1 MPRSQRRRFLRD
13 ENAQWNQEFRR
24 GTSQGCLHEITEQP
38 SPIIPACFS
47 FGMKSATGCDLDHN
61 LEPAI
66 DGRLELMVQIDSNN
80 EIRSCPLYS
89 TSSIANTAVPASQK
103 CEGNF

>member
-1 MPRSQRRRFLRD
+1 MEPRVP
-13 ENAQWNQEFRR
+13 EGNQPRLFTRNNR
-24 GTSQGCLHEITEQP
+24 ATLPNH
-38 SPIIPACFS
+38 PACFS